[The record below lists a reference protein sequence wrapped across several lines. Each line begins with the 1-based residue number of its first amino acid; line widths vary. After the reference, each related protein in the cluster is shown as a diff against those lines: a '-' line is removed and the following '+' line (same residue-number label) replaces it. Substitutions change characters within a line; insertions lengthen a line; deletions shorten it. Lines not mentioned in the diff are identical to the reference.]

1 MTEGNSG
8 GRVKRTGR
16 AGGETSL
23 VSQQRAAGWVAL
35 RRDALGQWEES
46 FKRKKKKEKG
56 EYEQLCM

>member
-8 GRVKRTGR
+8 GSVKRTGR

-23 VSQQRAAGWVAL
+23 VSQQKAAGWVAL
-35 RRDALGQWEES
+35 HRDALGQREES
-46 FKRKKKKEKG
+46 FKRKKKEKG

>member
-1 MTEGNSG
+1 M
-8 GRVKRTGR
+8 RRTGR

-46 FKRKKKKEKG
+46 FKRKKKKG
-56 EYEQLCM
+56 ECEQLCM

>member
-8 GRVKRTGR
+8 GSVKRTGR

-23 VSQQRAAGWVAL
+23 VSQGWVAL
-35 RRDALGQWEES
+35 HRDAVGQWEES
-46 FKRKKKKEKG
+46 FKRKKKEKG